1 MKPLKSQST
10 RIKNKIGRQ
19 KRREK
24 GRKEAK
30 KKTAE
35 RGKRE
40 TKNQGSGTSP
50 RCLEALEL
58 VAFFPSNGC

>member
-30 KKTAE
+30 KKQRRGE
-35 RGKRE
+35 RGKP
-40 TKNQGSGTSP
+40 KIKV
-50 RCLEALEL
+50 LALL
-58 VAFFPSNGC
+58 PGA

>member
-10 RIKNKIGRQ
+10 RIKNKRGKQ

-30 KKTAE
+30 KQW
-35 RGKRE
+35 RGKRG
-40 TKNQGSGTSP
+40 KP
-50 RCLEALEL
+50 KIKALAHL
-58 VAFFPSNGC
+58 PGA